1 MEGRQ
6 KMSRSFP
13 ERFTPPSDELGL
25 NKAWHT
31 RRDVKVPCDTIKEL
45 VLQHLEEHVIIVSP
59 SHGVTETMAEQLRSR
74 GFVSKDGDK
83 KCFKQHSCDEQG
95 TVPEA
100 GMHLD
105 TGVFYRVL
113 GRPLPFVVL
122 LDPFDTETFVILYSE
137 GYKPDSF
144 GDTHLRS
151 NCFQFHIKRDKD
163 WKGAEDYSSLL
174 GTKLMGGVSFPG
186 TSNFNKVY
194 FSAGLL
200 LHVVDA
206 DDTDESSM
214 MVHSIPYSE
223 SCPMCVKG
231 HWTVRRS
238 WLLFTDHCKY
248 DSSCKLYCL
257 NLWSAVHGVAPVHP
271 LGEVSDRVHDVDLS
285 AFSERKKI
293 ASASLEWE

>member
-1 MEGRQ
+1 
-6 KMSRSFP
+6 
-13 ERFTPPSDELGL
+13 
-25 NKAWHT
+25 
-31 RRDVKVPCDTIKEL
+31 
-45 VLQHLEEHVIIVSP
+45 
-59 SHGVTETMAEQLRSR
+59 
-74 GFVSKDGDK
+74 
-83 KCFKQHSCDEQG
+83 
-95 TVPEA
+95 
-100 GMHLD
+100 
-105 TGVFYRVL
+105 
-113 GRPLPFVVL
+113 
-122 LDPFDTETFVILYSE
+122 
-137 GYKPDSF
+137 
-144 GDTHLRS
+144 
-151 NCFQFHIKRDKD
+151 
-163 WKGAEDYSSLL
+163 
-174 GTKLMGGVSFPG
+174 
-186 TSNFNKVY
+186 
-194 FSAGLL
+194 